1 MEQPREF
8 LSSFE
13 PAVTLFKEHSEK
25 GSIIRILTHNDA
37 DGVASGG
44 ILSNAVK
51 RSGTPFKTTV
61 EKRLD
66 EQILK
71 GVAEEKPG
79 LVVLT
84 DFGSGY
90 LELVGKTLADIDAII
105 LDHHMPV
112 GEATSRITQ
121 VNPLLH
127 GIDGSRDIAA
137 SGVCYLFART
147 LDPHNVDLAP
157 LGLIGALGDQQ
168 DKGEKKSLKGVN
180 TLIEEEAKAAGLL
193 TKSVDLI
200 FYGHETRPIARAI
213 ANTTTPF
220 IPGLSGAEDNC
231 VAFLNH
237 IGIPLKTG
245 DRMRSL
251 SDLDEEEKRRLFSA
265 LSSHMVAQGCDA
277 KTVHNLIG
285 TVYTFTK
292 EEATTPMRDGR
303 EYSSLLNACARMR
316 RPSLGI
322 GICLGDRGEAMKDAE
337 QTVDEYRRK
346 IGSYLDWVRA
356 GDRIRE
362 MSAGYFLSAGTDID
376 ENIVGVVSSI
386 LLSQG
391 ILKSNKPI
399 VSAANS
405 DDGTVKISSRIAEG
419 TAYMG
424 IHLGKIMQEA
434 AGAVKGAG
442 GGHDNAAGAFIP
454 RGAEPEFIRRV
465 DELVAKKW
473 SGS

>member
-1 MEQPREF
+1 MELPKEF
-8 LSSFE
+8 LSSFKL
-13 PAVTLFKEHSEK
+13 AADLFKSYSEQ
-25 GSIIRILTHNDA
+25 GSVIHILTHNDA

-44 ILSNAVK
+44 ILSNASK
-51 RSGTPFKTTV
+51 RACTPFKTTV

-66 EQILK
+66 EQILR
-71 GVAEEKPG
+71 GVAEEKPS
-79 LVVLT
+79 LVILT

-90 LELVGKTLADIDAII
+90 LDLVGKALPEIDVII
-105 LDHHMPV
+105 LDHHMPM
-112 GEATSRITQ
+112 GEASTRVVQ
-121 VNPLLH
+121 VNPHLH

-137 SGVCYLFART
+137 SGVCYLFAKVI
-147 LDPHNVDLAP
+147 DPKNIDLSL
-157 LGLIGALGDQQ
+157 LGLVGALGDQQ

-180 TLIEEEAKAAGLL
+180 TLIEEEAIAAGLL
-193 TKSVDLI
+193 SKDVDLI

-220 IPGLSGAEDNC
+220 IPGLSGREDSC

-237 IGIPLKTG
+237 IGIPLKAG

-251 SDLDEEEKRRLFSA
+251 SDLDEDEKRKIFSA

-285 TVYTFTK
+285 TVYTFKK
-292 EEATTPMRDGR
+292 EEATTPLRDGR
-303 EYSSLLNACARMR
+303 EYASLLNACARMR

-322 GICLGDRGEAMKDAE
+322 GICLGDRGEAMVDAE
-337 QTVDEYRRK
+337 QTVDEYRRR
-346 IGSYLDWVRA
+346 IGGYLDWVRG
-356 GDRIRE
+356 GDRIKE
-362 MSAGYFLSAGTDID
+362 MNSIYVLSAGNDID
-376 ENIVGVVSSI
+376 ENIVGVISSI
-386 LLSQG
+386 LLGQG
-391 ILKSNKPI
+391 ILKSTKPI

-434 AGAVKGAG
+434 AVGVKGAG

-454 RGAEPEFIRRV
+454 QGTEDEFMRRV